1 MSGSIHD
8 AMTMMFTHGK
18 NSMSDAELQE
28 LGMLTDQ
35 AVDQARSLA
44 QICEGLGML
53 IASDSAGGVGA
64 GRLEGADDVP
74 TLLFSLSHAF
84 DTIAGMVCVG
94 EMADGVRSRRVKS

>member
-8 AMTMMFTHGK
+8 AMTMMFNHGK

-35 AVDQARSLA
+35 AVDQARNLA

-64 GRLEGADDVP
+64 GRLEGSDDVP
-74 TLLFSLSHAF
+74 TLLYSLAHSF
-84 DTIAGMVCVG
+84 DTIAAMVAVG
-94 EMADGVRSRRVKS
+94 EMADGIRSRRVKA